1 MNLFELT
8 AQAKQVLSMEDIDQ
22 QTIEDT
28 LEGLGLEDKFAS
40 YSAIIKTWKAD
51 SEALSNAIKQLQDKK
66 VTNENR
72 IARLKDMAL
81 YSMKELD
88 MTNGGNSVH
97 SLTVRKGTTLSKLVI
112 DEGVMFPEEFISFV
126 AKEDKSG
133 LKTAIKNGSKY
144 DGVKLEDGEPSLLV
158 K

>member
-1 MNLFELT
+1 MNLYELT
-8 AQAKQVLSMEDIDQ
+8 AQAKEVLSMDDIDK

-66 VTNENR
+66 VANENR

-97 SLTVRKGTTLSKLVI
+97 SLTVRKGTALSKLVI
-112 DEGVMFPEEFISFV
+112 DEGVMFPEEFVSFV

-133 LKTAIKNGSKY
+133 LKKAIKDGSEFE
-144 DGVKLEDGEPSLLV
+144 GFSLEDGEPSLLV

>member
-97 SLTVRKGTTLSKLVI
+97 SLTV
-112 DEGVMFPEEFISFV
+112 
-126 AKEDKSG
+126 KEDKSG